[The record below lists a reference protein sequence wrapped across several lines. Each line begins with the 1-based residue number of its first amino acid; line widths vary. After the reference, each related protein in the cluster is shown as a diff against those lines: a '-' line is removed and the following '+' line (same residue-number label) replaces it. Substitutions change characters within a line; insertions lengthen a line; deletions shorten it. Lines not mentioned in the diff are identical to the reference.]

1 MQSRCKVPTSLR
13 RRRFCAHLFARGG
26 ERHHAGDRPSFAST
40 GMADNLYG
48 RADPAPTKELSGTVC
63 RRAGWRAIARRSRSV
78 AGPPCAP
85 SPGSPHTTIAGAT
98 VRVGAAPV
106 KGEPR
111 SEERAIEER
120 ATEGESIEAKPLPEE
135 RAMEGKSNEAKPLP
149 EERAMEGKSIEAKP
163 LPEERAMEGKSIEAK
178 SIPEERAM
186 EGESIAAKPLPEER
200 AMEGKSIE
208 AKSIAVEREGAGSH
222 EAAGATKG
230 VPSKAA
236 TAKGWSTKG
245 G

>member
-98 VRVGAAPV
+98 VR
-106 KGEPR
+106 GEQR
-111 SEERAIEER
+111 SEDRAIEER
-120 ATEGESIEAKPLPEE
+120 ATEGESI
-135 RAMEGKSNEAKPLP
+135 EAKPLP

-178 SIPEERAM
+178 SI
-186 EGESIAAKPLPEER
+186 
-200 AMEGKSIE
+200 
-208 AKSIAVEREGAGSH
+208 AVE
-222 EAAGATKG
+222 
-230 VPSKAA
+230 
-236 TAKGWSTKG
+236 
-245 G
+245 